1 MEGHMEKTTTKIGTQ
16 LKIRQ
21 LTLVG
26 LMTAIICVLGPFALY
41 IPISPVPI
49 SLGTLAVYFVVTVL
63 GLKLGTLSVAI
74 YILLGMTG
82 IPIFT
87 GYTGGPAKLFG
98 PTGGYIIGY
107 IFLSLIYG
115 YFIEKWSGK
124 LFPCILGMLL
134 STSALYLFG
143 SLWLA
148 FQAGYT
154 LTQAFMAGVIPYIPG
169 DVIKLVLAASLGNQ
183 VKKRLLKSGEID
195 QIQNI

>member
-1 MEGHMEKTTTKIGTQ
+1 MEKTTTKTGTH
-16 LKIRQ
+16 LKIKQ

-49 SLGTLAVYFVVTVL
+49 SLGTLAIYFVVTVL
-63 GLKLGTLSVAI
+63 GLKLGTLSVVI

-82 IPIFT
+82 VPIFT
-87 GYTGGPAKLFG
+87 GFVGGPARLFG

-107 IFLSLIYG
+107 IFLALIYG
-115 YFIEKWSGK
+115 FFIEKWDGK
-124 LFPCILGMLL
+124 LFPCILGMFI

-154 LTQAFMAGVIPYIPG
+154 LGQAFMAGVIPYIPG
-169 DVIKLVLAASLGNQ
+169 DVVKLILAASLGRQ
-183 VKKRLLKSGEID
+183 VRRRLQKLGEIS
-195 QIQNI
+195 QVHNL